1 MGLIAPP
8 NYVAPTGVE
17 AYRYGLFSVAMMPD
31 DDVRWQLGLEYEPLQ
46 GAIGQLRASECVDD
60 YTGSVAPT
68 EIPGAQQAIPF
79 LVTGDY
85 FCKSAA
91 RSLQEAE
98 ERARLHLAASEER
111 SVEFAIATGSAGNE
125 PSFQGAT
132 DLTPSAGPVS
142 LIEAFSVLESALV
155 FDRHSVG
162 TIHIPRRLATY
173 AKDRSLMMYVGQH
186 METCLGTYVVPGAG
200 YDIANI
206 GPDGLAPAA
215 GEYWVYA
222 TSRPVI
228 RRGSVFLQTDES
240 KFLDRNTNDVF
251 IIAQREY
258 IVQWDQDVLAVKVS
272 IEQTQCGCPEVE

>member
-17 AYRYGLFSVAMMPD
+17 PYRFGLFSVAMMPAD
-31 DDVRWQLGLEYEPLQ
+31 NIRWKLGLEYEPLQ

-60 YTGSVAPT
+60 YTGSVDPT
-68 EIPGAQQAIPF
+68 TLPATQEAIPF
-79 LVTGDY
+79 VVTGDY
-85 FCKSAA
+85 FCKSAS
-91 RSLQEAE
+91 RSLDEAE

-111 SVEFAIATGSAGNE
+111 SVEYAIATGSAGNE

-132 DLTPSAGPVS
+132 DLTPAGGAVA
-142 LIEAFSVLESALV
+142 LIEAFSLLEHNLID
-155 FDRHSVG
+155 DRHSVG

-173 AKDRSLMMYVGQH
+173 AKDRSLAYAVGQH
-186 METCLGTYVVPGAG
+186 METCVGTYVVAGAG

-206 GPDGLAPAA
+206 GPTGAAPSAD
-215 GEYWVYA
+215 EYWVYG

-228 RRGSVFLQTDES
+228 RRGEVFLQTDES
-240 KFLDRNTNDVF
+240 KFLDRGTNDVF

-258 IVQWDQDVLAVKVS
+258 IVQWDRSVLAVRVS
-272 IEQTQCGCPEVE
+272 VETTRCDCVEGS